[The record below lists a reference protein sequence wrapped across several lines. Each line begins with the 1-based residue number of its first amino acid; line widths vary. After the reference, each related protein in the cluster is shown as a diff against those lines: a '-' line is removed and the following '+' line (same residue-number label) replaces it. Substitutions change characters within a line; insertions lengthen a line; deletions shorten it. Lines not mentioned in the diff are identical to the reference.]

1 MRSKRFR
8 PIVKHAQRL
17 ERDAAKALGDAQR
30 QVMDAEQ
37 RLDQLRN
44 YRHEYTERFAHRGNH
59 GLRSEQMMDYQAF
72 LEKLNTAIAQQQQNI
87 VKSQHALQQCRQY
100 WFAQRGRSK
109 LLDNV
114 LARYVD
120 SEIQQA
126 SKREQRETDDRS
138 KRPIWSDE

>member
-30 QVMDAEQ
+30 QVAEAEQ
-37 RLDQLRN
+37 RLDQLRD
-44 YRHEYTERFAHRGNH
+44 YRHEYTERFARSGNH
-59 GLRSEQMMDYQAF
+59 GLRPEQMMDYQAF

-87 VKSQHALQQCRQY
+87 VKARQSLQQCRQY

-114 LARYVD
+114 LARYVE
-120 SEIQQA
+120 SEIQHA
-126 SKREQRETDDRS
+126 SKREQRETDDRV
-138 KRPIWSDE
+138 RRRTWSDE